1 MNVRD
6 SEVIAGSLIKA
17 GFQLVSSEEKADV
30 VLFNTCSVRQHA
42 EDRVW
47 SQIGRIAK
55 CKATDTCK
63 GRKEPGSVSHL
74 RNKPIIGLVGCM
86 AQNYKGEI
94 FEKAPAV
101 DFAVGPSDIHKIPD
115 IIARLVQRPT
125 LPKKKIWETEGHI
138 RPEEIYHTDFYED
151 KDHAYVVISEGCS
164 NFCSYCVVPYVRGP
178 LRNRNHKDII
188 REIQGATDKGITKI
202 TLLGQNVNAYG
213 DDKVTFGTLLN
224 LINNIK
230 VLKEFTFVTSHPKD
244 TSADLFK
251 AIADLE
257 KLKKCL
263 HLPMQSGSDRILKLM
278 SRGYTKRHYLDL
290 VENYKRLNPKGLLS
304 TDIIVGFPTESEK
317 EFLET
322 YELMKR
328 VEFDAAYL
336 FKYSPRP
343 NTRAESLPND
353 VPKKEK
359 ERRHKCLL
367 DFQRDLRR
375 KSQKV
380 AACSFAVL
388 WFLSQT
394 VLCWAALDIFGHSKT
409 LRPKKKISRKQVQEK
424 LLDYPKECIL
434 KSDYEEA
441 LNTCRELIDYPPAQ
455 KQRAEILHLAGLSC
469 LKLGRNIEARNY
481 FNEVILADGENEDLK
496 ANAYLG
502 IADSYFLD
510 ERFDEASDA
519 YERVLTDYPKDS
531 IKVMAYYRL
540 GEISYKIGQ
549 PGRAE
554 YYLSKLTQEFPLS
567 FETQLLKS
575 LLSKEAS
582 YAVSIDNMDTYSI
595 QVGCFANRDNAD
607 KICEKLSKEG
617 FDVYILESL
626 YSDEPKF
633 KVRVGRVNSKSDAGI
648 LEARL
653 KGAGYPTRICP

>member
-1 MNVRD
+1 
-6 SEVIAGSLIKA
+6 
-17 GFQLVSSEEKADV
+17 
-30 VLFNTCSVRQHA
+30 
-42 EDRVW
+42 
-47 SQIGRIAK
+47 
-55 CKATDTCK
+55 
-63 GRKEPGSVSHL
+63 
-74 RNKPIIGLVGCM
+74 
-86 AQNYKGEI
+86 
-94 FEKAPAV
+94 
-101 DFAVGPSDIHKIPD
+101 
-115 IIARLVQRPT
+115 
-125 LPKKKIWETEGHI
+125 
-138 RPEEIYHTDFYED
+138 FYED

-188 REIQGATDKGITKI
+188 REIEEAADKGITKI

-244 TSADLFK
+244 TSTDLFK
-251 AIADLE
+251 AIAGIE

-278 SRGYTKRHYLDL
+278 NRGYTKRHYLDL

-304 TDIIVGFPTESEK
+304 TDIIVGFPAESEK

-328 VEFDAAYL
+328 VKFDAAYL

-343 NTRAESLPND
+343 NTRAETLPDD

-367 DFQRDLRR
+367 DFQRDLWR

-380 AACSFAVL
+380 AACSFVVL

-409 LRPKKKISRKQVQEK
+409 LRAKKKVARKQVQEK

-434 KSDYEEA
+434 MGNYQEA
-441 LNTCRELIDYPPAQ
+441 FNKCRELIDYPSVQ
-455 KQRAEILHLAGLSC
+455 KRRAEILYLAGLCC
-469 LKLGRNIEARNY
+469 LKLGRNIEARSY
-481 FNEVILADGENEDLK
+481 FNEAILAEGENENVK
-496 ANAYLG
+496 AEAYLG
-502 IADSYFLD
+502 VADSYFLN

-519 YERVLTDYPKDS
+519 YERVLTNYPKDS

-567 FETQLLKS
+567 FESRLLKN
-575 LLSKEAS
+575 LLNEETPYVAN
-582 YAVSIDNMDTYSI
+582 IDSTNTYSI
-595 QVGCFANRDNAD
+595 QVGCFANKGNAD

-617 FDVYILESL
+617 FDVYILESP

-633 KVRVGRVNSKSDAGI
+633 KVRVGRVNSKNDAGI